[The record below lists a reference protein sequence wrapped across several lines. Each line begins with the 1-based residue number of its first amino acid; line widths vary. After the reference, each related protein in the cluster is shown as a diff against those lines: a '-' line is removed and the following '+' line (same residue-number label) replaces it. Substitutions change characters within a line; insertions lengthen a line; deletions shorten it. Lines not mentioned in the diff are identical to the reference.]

1 MSAVGAIPPAGTIVS
16 IRRWFDLA
24 PLSNANNTDFLLP
37 EH

>member
-24 PLSNANNTDFLLP
+24 PHSNANNTDFLLP